1 MEPSN
6 DNNLLINLLINVH
19 KLNELIEREKQQKN
33 PETNRMPR
41 APKRTGL

>member
-1 MEPSN
+1 MTII
-6 DNNLLINLLINVH
+6 LLINLLINVH
-19 KLNELIEREKQQKN
+19 KLNELIERETAKN